1 MLKLLVYLCLFGLS
15 LNAVSVLSAE
25 DYDYGDYYGD
35 ESKEIPFVD
44 QEPEK
49 PTIHK
54 VKPLNEDEGI
64 FNDVKLFKNN
74 NEFDNEGQ
82 YDSIGDYQIED
93 NRSEEDMKDVDKN
106 MKLPSKYSERINDL
120 AELLNKDQIK
130 STNEKDQLYNDGF
143 EDVIKN
149 YLDNTKQETSN
160 KDILEETK
168 SILKEDGDNTI
179 ADIQLKNP
187 KDNIENIVAET
198 TKLLEETDNNF
209 DENIKPTKQD
219 SETTKTLPNTT
230 NKSFDDL
237 KNDLSELDAI
247 RSNLR
252 EDFDTELN
260 ADTNLGNDLSEEKAD
275 DQDYQEI
282 GDDDLDRIFSEET
295 EEKLYDDEPSR
306 DDFPE
311 QDKQIYYSNDALSA
325 LDSTPPET
333 TTSEVTER
341 EITDSSNVDS
351 SLSTQLNAATISYA
365 ETELIT
371 TQSVNPTKVPNFK
384 ENKSE
389 IPEFNELDSDD
400 QSKFNEKYQAERAA
414 HSEATNT
421 VQIHLT
427 VNDNTIV
434 SSPNYPNLYPTNQIT
449 DYVITGEGQGIEM
462 NITDF
467 SVNSFVGDYVLIIPG
482 ETEEKGSDGILIS
495 YSLRKER
502 RFQFTDVDRMFIRFE
517 AKAGMQFQRGFNI
530 SLRNIMS
537 RPDIV
542 KLPDP
547 EEDKIYFTSNATITV
562 NLGGVSMNGFI
573 SKEEDFRRIIAD
585 MATLYINTKGIDSGL
600 NTTLEVTRI
609 LSRGLCF
616 HNWPGSDL
624 CTEIVFSVPLVYDNE
639 TLETRFTKQDLREM
653 WDSYSGIDPFAVR
666 LERMGIREFTYPD
679 DQTTLTVWLV
689 IAAGVIISMA
699 MLAFALWRFSCF
711 EEYTKMPSFSDT
723 DSLRDEKRVLDLYPT
738 PHQTL
743 PPLYSDDN
751 IKWAD
756 DVYSNKDV
764 GFSNKSYMQDIYDMD
779 SDDEAL
785 RAPDRRYTT
794 DV

>member
-15 LNAVSVLSAE
+15 LNAVSVLSAV

-35 ESKEIPFVD
+35 ESKQIPFSD
-44 QEPEK
+44 KEPEK

-54 VKPLNEDEGI
+54 IKPLDENEDI
-64 FNDVKLFKNN
+64 FNDVELFKNN
-74 NEFDNEGQ
+74 NEFDNEAQ

-93 NRSEEDMKDVDKN
+93 NRSEEDMKD
-106 MKLPSKYSERINDL
+106 I
-120 AELLNKDQIK
+120 AEPLNKDQIK
-130 STNEKDQLYNDGF
+130 STKEKDQLYNDGF
-143 EDVIKN
+143 EEDIKN
-149 YLDNTKQETSN
+149 YLHNTKQETSN
-160 KDILEETK
+160 KDILDETK
-168 SILKEDGDNTI
+168 AILKEDSDNNF
-179 ADIQLKNP
+179 ADVPVKNP

-209 DENIKPTKQD
+209 DENTKLTK
-219 SETTKTLPNTT
+219 ETITKVPNTT
-230 NKSFDDL
+230 NNTF
-237 KNDLSELDAI
+237 NDIKKYLSELDYV
-247 RSNLR
+247 RSNLK

-260 ADTNLGNDLSEEKAD
+260 ADTNLGYDLSEEKAD

-295 EEKLYDDEPSR
+295 EEKVYDDERSR
-306 DDFPE
+306 HDYPE
-311 QDKQIYYSNDALSA
+311 GHQDEQIYYSNDALSA
-325 LDSTPPET
+325 LDSTPSET
-333 TTSEVTER
+333 TVSEVTER
-341 EITDSSNVDS
+341 EIIDSSNVGS
-351 SLSTQLNAATISYA
+351 SLSTQLNAATIPYA

-371 TQSVNPTKVPNFK
+371 TQSVDHTKVLNFK

-389 IPEFNELDSDD
+389 LPEFNELDSDD

-434 SSPNYPNLYPTNQIT
+434 SSPNYPNFYPANQIT
-449 DYVITGEGQGIEM
+449 DYVITGVGQGIEM

-467 SVNSFVGDYVLIIPG
+467 AVNSFIGDYVLIIPG

-517 AKAGMQFQRGFNI
+517 AKDGMQFQRGFNI

-537 RPDIV
+537 RPDMV
-542 KLPDP
+542 SLPDP

-573 SKEEDFRRIIAD
+573 SKEEDFRRIVAD

-609 LSRGLCF
+609 LSRRLCF

-639 TLETRFTKQDLREM
+639 TLETRFTKQDLRDM

-666 LERMGIREFTYPD
+666 LERMGIREFSYPD
-679 DQTTLTVWLV
+679 NETTLTVWLV

-711 EEYTKMPSFSDT
+711 EEYTKMPAFSDT

-785 RAPDRRYTT
+785 RAPDRNHSGAISPRDIYN
-794 DV
+794 V

>member
-15 LNAVSVLSAE
+15 LNAVSVLSAV

-35 ESKEIPFVD
+35 ESKQIPFSD
-44 QEPEK
+44 KEPEK

-54 VKPLNEDEGI
+54 IKPLDENEDI
-64 FNDVKLFKNN
+64 FNDVELFKNN
-74 NEFDNEGQ
+74 NEFDNEAQ

-93 NRSEEDMKDVDKN
+93 NRSEEDMKD
-106 MKLPSKYSERINDL
+106 I
-120 AELLNKDQIK
+120 AEPLNKDQIK
-130 STNEKDQLYNDGF
+130 STKEKDQLYNDGF
-143 EDVIKN
+143 EEDIKN
-149 YLDNTKQETSN
+149 YLHNTKQETSN
-160 KDILEETK
+160 KDILDETK
-168 SILKEDGDNTI
+168 AILKEDSDNNF
-179 ADIQLKNP
+179 ADVPVKNP

-209 DENIKPTKQD
+209 DENTKLTK
-219 SETTKTLPNTT
+219 ETTTKVPNTT
-230 NKSFDDL
+230 NNTF
-237 KNDLSELDAI
+237 NDIKKYLSELDYV
-247 RSNLR
+247 RSNLK

-260 ADTNLGNDLSEEKAD
+260 ADTNLGYDLSEEKAD

-295 EEKLYDDEPSR
+295 EEKVYDDERSR
-306 DDFPE
+306 HDYPE
-311 QDKQIYYSNDALSA
+311 GHQDEQIYYSNDALSA
-325 LDSTPPET
+325 LDSTPSET
-333 TTSEVTER
+333 TVSEVTER
-341 EITDSSNVDS
+341 EINDSSNVGS
-351 SLSTQLNAATISYA
+351 SLSTQLNAATIPYA

-371 TQSVNPTKVPNFK
+371 TQSVDHTKVLNFK

-389 IPEFNELDSDD
+389 LPEFNELDSDD

-434 SSPNYPNLYPTNQIT
+434 SSPNYPNFYPANQIT
-449 DYVITGEGQGIEM
+449 DYVITGVGQGIEM

-467 SVNSFVGDYVLIIPG
+467 AVNSFIGDYVLIIPG

-517 AKAGMQFQRGFNI
+517 AKDGMQFQRGFNI

-537 RPDIV
+537 RPDMV
-542 KLPDP
+542 SLPDP

-573 SKEEDFRRIIAD
+573 SKEEDFRRIVAD

-609 LSRGLCF
+609 LSRRLCF

-639 TLETRFTKQDLREM
+639 TLETRFTKQDLRDM

-666 LERMGIREFTYPD
+666 LERMGIREFSYPD
-679 DQTTLTVWLV
+679 NETTLTVWLV

-711 EEYTKMPSFSDT
+711 EEYTKMPAFSDT

>member
-15 LNAVSVLSAE
+15 LNAVSVLSAV

-35 ESKEIPFVD
+35 ESKQIPFSD
-44 QEPEK
+44 KEPEK

-54 VKPLNEDEGI
+54 IKPLDENEDI
-64 FNDVKLFKNN
+64 FNDVELFKNN
-74 NEFDNEGQ
+74 NEFDNEAQ

-93 NRSEEDMKDVDKN
+93 NRSEEDMKD
-106 MKLPSKYSERINDL
+106 I
-120 AELLNKDQIK
+120 AEPLNKDQIK
-130 STNEKDQLYNDGF
+130 STKEKDQLYNDGF
-143 EDVIKN
+143 EEDIKN
-149 YLDNTKQETSN
+149 YLHNTKQETSN
-160 KDILEETK
+160 KDILDETK
-168 SILKEDGDNTI
+168 AILKEDSDNNF
-179 ADIQLKNP
+179 ADVPVKNP

-209 DENIKPTKQD
+209 DENTKLTK
-219 SETTKTLPNTT
+219 ETITKVPNTT
-230 NKSFDDL
+230 NNTF
-237 KNDLSELDAI
+237 NDIKKYLSELDYV
-247 RSNLR
+247 RSNLK

-260 ADTNLGNDLSEEKAD
+260 ADTNLGYDLSEEKAD

-295 EEKLYDDEPSR
+295 EEKVYDDERSR
-306 DDFPE
+306 HDYPE
-311 QDKQIYYSNDALSA
+311 GHQDEQIYYSNDALSA
-325 LDSTPPET
+325 LDSTPSET
-333 TTSEVTER
+333 TVSEVTER
-341 EITDSSNVDS
+341 EIIDSSNVGS
-351 SLSTQLNAATISYA
+351 SLSTQLNAATIPYA

-371 TQSVNPTKVPNFK
+371 TQSVDHTKVLNFK

-389 IPEFNELDSDD
+389 LPEFNELDSDD

-434 SSPNYPNLYPTNQIT
+434 SSPNYPNFYPANQIT
-449 DYVITGEGQGIEM
+449 DYVITGVGQGIEM

-467 SVNSFVGDYVLIIPG
+467 AVNSFIGDYVLIIPG

-517 AKAGMQFQRGFNI
+517 AKDGMQFQRGFNI

-537 RPDIV
+537 RPDMV
-542 KLPDP
+542 SLPDP

-573 SKEEDFRRIIAD
+573 SKEEDFRRIVAD

-609 LSRGLCF
+609 LSRRLCF

-639 TLETRFTKQDLREM
+639 TLETRFTKQDLRDM

-666 LERMGIREFTYPD
+666 LERMGIREFSYPD
-679 DQTTLTVWLV
+679 NETTLTVWLV

-711 EEYTKMPSFSDT
+711 EEYTKMPAFSDT

>member
-1 MLKLLVYLCLFGLS
+1 MLKVLVYLCLFGLS
-15 LNAVSVLSAE
+15 LNAVSVLSAV

-35 ESKEIPFVD
+35 ESKEIPFSD

-49 PTIHK
+49 PTKHK
-54 VKPLNEDEGI
+54 IKPLDEDEDI
-64 FNDVKLFKNN
+64 FDDVKLFKNN
-74 NEFDNEGQ
+74 IKFDNEAQ
-82 YDSIGDYQIED
+82 YDSIGDYQIKD
-93 NRSEEDMKDVDKN
+93 NRSEEDMKDKN
-106 MKLPSKYSERINDL
+106 IKLPSKYSERAN
-120 AELLNKDQIK
+120 ETLNKDQIK
-130 STNEKDQLYNDGF
+130 STNKKDQFFNDGF
-143 EDVIKN
+143 EDDIKK
-149 YLDNTKQETSN
+149 YLDNTKQDSSN
-160 KDILEETK
+160 KDILEETEA
-168 SILKEDGDNTI
+168 ILRESDNNFT
-179 ADIQLKNP
+179 DIQLKNS
-187 KDNIENIVAET
+187 KDTIENINAGS
-198 TKLLEETDNNF
+198 TKLLEETDNN
-209 DENIKPTKQD
+209 DINKKLSTQD
-219 SETTKTLPNTT
+219 SDTTKATPNTT
-230 NKSFDDL
+230 YNAFNDL
-237 KNDLSELDAI
+237 KNDLSELDAV
-247 RSNLR
+247 RSNLG
-252 EDFDTELN
+252 EDLDTELN
-260 ADTNLGNDLSEEKAD
+260 ADTNLGYDLSEEKAD

-282 GDDDLDRIFSEET
+282 GDDDLDRIFYEESEE
-295 EEKLYDDEPSR
+295 KVYDDEPSR
-306 DDFPE
+306 HDYPVGQ
-311 QDKQIYYSNDALSA
+311 QDKKIYYSNDALSA
-325 LDSTPPET
+325 VDSTPSET
-333 TTSEVTER
+333 TVSEVTER
-341 EITDSSNVDS
+341 ELTDSSNIDS
-351 SLSTQLNAATISYA
+351 SLSTQLNAATISDA

-371 TQSVNPTKVPNFK
+371 TQSVDTTKAVNFI

-400 QSKFNEKYQAERAA
+400 QRKFNEKYQAERAA

-421 VQIHLT
+421 VQIHLN
-427 VNDNTIV
+427 VNDNSIV
-434 SSPNYPNLYPTNQIT
+434 CSPNYPNFYPTNQIT
-449 DYVITGEGQGIEM
+449 DYVITGVGQGIEM

-502 RFQFTDVDRMFIRFE
+502 RFRFTDVDKMFIRFE

-542 KLPDP
+542 KLPNP

-562 NLGGVSMNGFI
+562 NLGGVSINGFI
-573 SKEEDFRRIIAD
+573 SKEEDFRKVVAD
-585 MATLYINTKGIDSGL
+585 MATLYINTKGIYSGL

-624 CTEIVFSVPLVYDNE
+624 CTEIVFSVPLVYENE

-679 DQTTLTVWLV
+679 DETTLTVWLV

-711 EEYTKMPSFSDT
+711 EEYTKMPAFSDT

-779 SDDEAL
+779 SDDEAF